1 MFGDIHPLVT
11 LKMGICIELFNPLL
25 HLIGVHVWAI
35 QPLVTL
41 KRGVCVGLF
50 NPLLHV

>member
-1 MFGDIHPLVT
+1 MYVAIQPRVT
-11 LKMGICIELFNPLL
+11 LKRGVCMELFNPLL
-25 HLIGVHVWAI
+25 HLIWVHVWAI

>member
-1 MFGDIHPLVT
+1 MFGDIQPLVS
-11 LKMGICIELFNPLL
+11 LKMVVCMELFNPLL
-25 HLIGVHVWAI
+25 HLIWVHVWAI